1 MAKFLVYGSYTSDG
15 VKGLV
20 KEGGSSRKAAVEK
33 AIAGLG
39 GKVEAFYYSFGD
51 NDVYVIVDAP
61 DAHAAVA
68 MSLAVNAT
76 GAVAIKTA
84 PLLTVEDVDA
94 ACKKTVAYRAPGA

>member
-1 MAKFLVYGSYTSDG
+1 MAKFLVYGSYTADG

-33 AIAGLG
+33 AVAGLG

-61 DAHAAVA
+61 DALAAVA
-68 MSLAVNAT
+68 VSLAVNAT

-84 PLLTVEDVDA
+84 PLLTVEDMDA
-94 ACKKTVAYRAPGA
+94 ACKKTVSYRAPGA